1 MSKEL
6 SFENKMDRLQ
16 EIVSLLQQNAISL
29 ADSVKL
35 YKEGLDLTVKC
46 KDELEKAKHE
56 VKILQNDNLE
66 NFESAIDHSF
76 STETNDD
83 EDVSF

>member
-1 MSKEL
+1 MGKEL

-16 EIVSLLQQNAISL
+16 EIVNLLEQGSISL
-29 ADSVKL
+29 ADSVKF

-46 KDELEKAKHE
+46 REELEKARHE

-66 NFESAIDHSF
+66 NFESAIDHSLPGQ
-76 STETNDD
+76 ENKDI
-83 EDVSF
+83 SF

>member
-16 EIVSLLQQNAISL
+16 EIVSLLEQNAISL

-46 KDELEKAKHE
+46 KEELEKAKHE
-56 VKILQNDNLE
+56 VKILQNGNLE
-66 NFESAIDHSF
+66 NFDSAIDHSF
-76 STETNDD
+76 STETD
-83 EDVSF
+83 EKDISF

>member
-1 MSKEL
+1 MGKEL

-16 EIVSLLQQNAISL
+16 EIVNLLEQNSISL

-46 KDELEKAKHE
+46 KEELEKAKHE

-66 NFESAIDHSF
+66 NFDSTIDHSF
-76 STETNDD
+76 SSTEDNDIA
-83 EDVSF
+83 F

>member
-1 MSKEL
+1 MGKEL

-16 EIVSLLQQNAISL
+16 EIVNLLEQNAISL
-29 ADSVKL
+29 AESVKL

-46 KDELEKAKHE
+46 KEELEKAKHE

-66 NFESAIDHSF
+66 NFDSAIDHSF
-76 STETNDD
+76 SSTEENDIA
-83 EDVSF
+83 F

>member
-1 MSKEL
+1 MGKEL

-16 EIVSLLQQNAISL
+16 EIVNLLEQGSISL
-29 ADSVKL
+29 ADSVKF

-46 KDELEKAKHE
+46 KEELEKARHE

-76 STETNDD
+76 SAN
-83 EDVSF
+83 EDKDISF

>member
-1 MSKEL
+1 MGKEL

-16 EIVSLLQQNAISL
+16 EIVNLLEQGSISL
-29 ADSVKL
+29 ADSVKF

-46 KDELEKAKHE
+46 REELEKARHE

-66 NFESAIDHSF
+66 NFESAIDHSLPDQ
-76 STETNDD
+76 ENKDI
-83 EDVSF
+83 SF

>member
-1 MSKEL
+1 MGKEL

-16 EIVSLLQQNAISL
+16 EIVNLLEQGTISL
-29 ADSVKL
+29 ADSVKF

-46 KDELEKAKHE
+46 REELEKARHE

-66 NFESAIDHSF
+66 NFESAIDHSLPAN
-76 STETNDD
+76 ENNDI
-83 EDVSF
+83 SF

>member
-16 EIVSLLQQNAISL
+16 EIVSLLEQGSISL

-35 YKEGLDLTVKC
+35 YKEGLDLTTKC
-46 KDELEKAKHE
+46 KEELEKARHE
-56 VKILQNDNLE
+56 VKILQNGSVED
-66 NFESAIDHSF
+66 FESAIDHSF
-76 STETNDD
+76 SADTNK
-83 EDVSF
+83 EDTL